1 MRGGKGLRQRMQG
14 RGGMGRQRM
23 LKSTPLTAAL
33 AALVLALPQRTEAF
47 YLPGV
52 APYEYKD
59 SEKVRAVC
67 SARNASSVP
76 LCIRPPRE
84 RAGSAG
90 DAFC

>member
-1 MRGGKGLRQRMQG
+1 MRGGEGLRQRMQG

-23 LKSTPLTAAL
+23 LKELT

-59 SEKVRAVC
+59 SEKVRALC

-76 LCIRPPRE
+76 RCIRPPRE